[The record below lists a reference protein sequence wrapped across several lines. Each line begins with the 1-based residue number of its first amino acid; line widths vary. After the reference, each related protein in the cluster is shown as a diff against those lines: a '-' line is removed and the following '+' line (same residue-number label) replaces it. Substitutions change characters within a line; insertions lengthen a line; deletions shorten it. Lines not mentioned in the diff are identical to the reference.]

1 MASNAAAGSGSSS
14 SSSPIGV
21 TKVPPVSPEIASR
34 KDNEYKYIM
43 GSEEGYYTVDLAPK
57 GTVTTAE
64 ALVRGVRYVPSI
76 YETIDAMRKEG
87 WELGG
92 PFAYRIEKDLEMKY
106 IQNPATKAA
115 FSKYAATLGIPESSL
130 TADQRLAAA
139 RKYATDIKLQ
149 VDAPQYNAASGVV
162 FGQFMIRRN
171 LDQSRA
177 VGDIMAKRKIP
188 EELEDNIRSLAGILP
203 RNRQGGTVRRGTRR
217 TKR

>member
-1 MASNAAAGSGSSS
+1 
-14 SSSPIGV
+14 
-21 TKVPPVSPEIASR
+21 
-34 KDNEYKYIM
+34 M
-43 GSEEGYYTVDLAPK
+43 GSEEGYYTVDMAPR
-57 GTVTTAE
+57 GSVTTAE
-64 ALVRGVRYVPSI
+64 AHVRGVRYVPSI
-76 YETIDAMRKEG
+76 YEVIDTMRKEG

-106 IQNPATKAA
+106 IQNPAIKNA
-115 FSKYAATLGIPESSL
+115 FSKYATTLGIPVSSL

-139 RKYATDIKLQ
+139 RKYATDILLQ
-149 VDAPQYNAASGVV
+149 IDAPQYNAASGIVL
-162 FGQFMIRRN
+162 GQFMIRRN

-203 RNRQGGTVRRGTRR
+203 RNRQGGKVRRGTRR